1 MSINKQTKSAKRKVS
16 MNKQREVEPE
26 ITSDKQ
32 ARNVLQNQPK
42 LTPKATK
49 RALKGGDLKKHLR
62 SAQLYGSKK
71 KERTYT
77 EKELGI
83 PQLNKAIIPGA
94 IVKRG
99 KKGKKFV
106 ADDDVN
112 TLQRL
117 IKQVND
123 DRDLVNESKLE
134 KSKRLEEIRELRKK
148 EMEMREDEKKAKIDN
163 VKANIKEKANLA
175 RLSRRKNAK
184 AAKKEIE
191 KTASNVVK
199 KKSVSFA

>member
-1 MSINKQTKSAKRKVS
+1 